1 MAFYLIPLLIY
12 FVYVFG
18 FLNKKTSI
26 NIFCLS
32 IFLLLA
38 LRENIGY
45 DYTAYSMK
53 YEDGHLP
60 LEPISALLTQ
70 FSFLFNNSKFYF
82 AIFAF
87 FTIYFIW
94 KVAIMHNN
102 INFLLMYFLLPGYY
116 IESFTLVRQALAVS
130 LVIYGVSLLINKNKY
145 YWIPIVLSV
154 LTHFSAIFF
163 VPFLF
168 LLIILKNKNVRVV
181 VAISFLILSSY
192 FNLIREEMIYYFPR
206 LIWYD
211 GSQQYG
217 FGQLFF
223 FSTLFLIVLPKLYNS
238 NNLFFY
244 IILLGISFTFFAISI
259 DGVFIRL
266 SYYFFIPF
274 LFYNWKI
281 MFFNRKVKT
290 LLWVLIF
297 VPQFL
302 YNLKIKT
309 FDNFENSMLPYK
321 TFVLKK
327 IN

>member
-154 LTHFSAIFF
+154 LTHFRC
-163 VPFLF
+163 
-168 LLIILKNKNVRVV
+168 N
-181 VAISFLILSSY
+181 
-192 FNLIREEMIYYFPR
+192 
-206 LIWYD
+206 
-211 GSQQYG
+211 
-217 FGQLFF
+217 
-223 FSTLFLIVLPKLYNS
+223 
-238 NNLFFY
+238 
-244 IILLGISFTFFAISI
+244 
-259 DGVFIRL
+259 
-266 SYYFFIPF
+266 
-274 LFYNWKI
+274 
-281 MFFNRKVKT
+281 
-290 LLWVLIF
+290 
-297 VPQFL
+297 
-302 YNLKIKT
+302 
-309 FDNFENSMLPYK
+309 
-321 TFVLKK
+321 
-327 IN
+327 